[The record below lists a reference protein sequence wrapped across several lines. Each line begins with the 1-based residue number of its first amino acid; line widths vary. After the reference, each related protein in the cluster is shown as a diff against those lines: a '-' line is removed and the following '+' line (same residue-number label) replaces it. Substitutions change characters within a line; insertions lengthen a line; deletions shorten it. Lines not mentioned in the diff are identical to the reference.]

1 MATMTDQVCRFIY
14 PVKTPNRPPRPANYP
29 MQVLALGLPRSGT
42 DSLKL
47 GLEKL
52 GYHDIWHG
60 FNLPSS
66 RANDCPLWLQ
76 LLQAK
81 ERGDQRLVEGFDW
94 DRLLAECD
102 GIMDMPP
109 LLFAEELLDFY
120 PHAAVI
126 LNRRRDMN
134 AWHRSLN
141 EAVEM
146 TIGSW
151 IFWVLSRWDARMYWW
166 YRTVVLSI
174 SMMGKG
180 PGGFQQNGKQWAE
193 DYYQNLESKLNNEER
208 NYLKWEVQ
216 QGWEPLC
223 KFLDK
228 PVPDEEFPW
237 ENKAGAEFQKKVEA
251 AGIRMAIRA
260 FRNMVIAG
268 VIVGGSLAWW
278 WESA

>member
-1 MATMTDQVCRFIY
+1 MTDQVCRFIY
-14 PVKTPNRPPRPANYP
+14 PVKEPSRPPRPANFP
-29 MQVLALGLPRSGT
+29 MQVLTLGLPRSGT
-42 DSLKL
+42 DSLKVA
-47 GLEKL
+47 LEKL
-52 GYHDIWHG
+52 GYQEIWHG

-76 LLQAK
+76 MLQAK
-81 ERGDQRLVEGFDW
+81 ERGDQRFIDNFDW

-120 PHAAVI
+120 PQATVI
-126 LNRRRDMN
+126 LNRRRNMD

-141 EAVEM
+141 EAAEM

-151 IFWVLSRWDARMYWW
+151 IFWILSRWDARMYWW

-180 PGGFQQNGKQWAE
+180 PGGFKKNGKQWAE
-193 DYYQNLESKLNNEER
+193 DYYRRLENKLNNEGRE
-208 NYLKWEVQ
+208 YLRWEVQ

-223 KFLDK
+223 NFLEK

-237 ENKAGAEFQKKVEA
+237 ENKAGAEFQKKVEE
-251 AGIRMAIRA
+251 AGMWMATRA
-260 FRNMVIAG
+260 LRNMVIAG
-268 VIVGGSLAWW
+268 VVAGGSLAWW
-278 WESA
+278 WKSA